1 MPIDDEAAAADL
13 AGAIALAHR
22 LVGNALRY
30 RRASAT
36 DLSRL
41 RTYRHNRDLVP
52 TTTRNIQRL
61 LDGLRRDSNI
71 TYDIQGLND
80 QGVDV
85 AMRLTDAVGARF
97 IGVQIKSHHEFVTE
111 NPTSKLIQQ
120 YHTAREYYGDDLTYY
135 ILACCDPSVPQVQ
148 DRLRD
153 ATSRFTKN
161 SRVIVVEP
169 AYALSFLSLR
179 PAQLDS
185 LITQTLRT
193 GDPIVAAGR
202 NELIGIHPL
211 EAAIL
216 LHLVE
221 RFICGHQIEARYDDL
236 ERDTWLGAVAARTD
250 QERWDTEQ
258 AGLAWADPSV
268 IALPR
273 FPQPLPEEEYWIHE
287 GRVMD
292 AYPGVRNLDPD
303 QLAELLKPSDSR
315 GFADPQ
321 SLIDALDSLQGDDR
335 VTVTDTTIHL
345 TVNESLAL
353 VTLAGEAILRHD
365 LDGQDLIDYLIE
377 TVLL

>member
-1 MPIDDEAAAADL
+1 MHIDDGVDAADL

-22 LVGNALRY
+22 LVANAFRY

-41 RTYRHNRDLVP
+41 QTYRHNRDLVP
-52 TTTRNIQRL
+52 TTTRILQRL
-61 LDGLRRDSNI
+61 LDVLRRDSNI

-85 AMRLTDAVGARF
+85 ALRLTDAVGARF
-97 IGVQIKSHHEFVTE
+97 IGVQVKSHPEFVTE
-111 NPTSKLIQQ
+111 NPTPKLIQQ
-120 YHTAREYYGDDLTYY
+120 YHTAHEHYGDDLTYY
-135 ILACCDPSVPQVQ
+135 ILACCDPSVPEVQ

-161 SRVIVVEP
+161 SKVIVVEP

-185 LITQTLRT
+185 LTTQTLRT
-193 GDPIVAAGR
+193 GDPIVATGR

-216 LHLVE
+216 LLLVE
-221 RFICGHQIEARYDDL
+221 RFICGHQIEARYDDFK
-236 ERDTWLGAVAARTD
+236 RDAWLGAVAARAD
-250 QERWDTEQ
+250 QEEWETEQ
-258 AGLAWADPSV
+258 ASLAWADPSV
-268 IALPR
+268 IAPPR
-273 FPQPLPEEEYWIHE
+273 FPQPLPDEEDWAHE

-292 AYPGVRNLDPD
+292 AYPGVRSLDPD

-315 GFADPQ
+315 SLADPQ

-345 TVNESLAL
+345 TISESLAL
-353 VTLAGEAILRHD
+353 VTLAGEAHLRHD
-365 LDGQDLIDYLIE
+365 LDGEDLIDYLIE

>member
-1 MPIDDEAAAADL
+1 M
-13 AGAIALAHR
+13 
-22 LVGNALRY
+22 
-30 RRASAT
+30 
-36 DLSRL
+36 
-41 RTYRHNRDLVP
+41 
-52 TTTRNIQRL
+52 QRL

-169 AYALSFLSLR
+169 AYALSFLALR

-193 GDPIVAAGR
+193 GDPIVATGR
-202 NELIGIHPL
+202 NELIGMHPL

-221 RFICGHQIEARYDDL
+221 RVICGHQIEARHDDL
-236 ERDTWLGAVAARTD
+236 ERDTWLGAVAARAD
-250 QERWDTEQ
+250 QEQRDTEQ
-258 AGLAWADPSV
+258 AGLAWDDPSV
-268 IALPR
+268 IAPPR
-273 FPQPLPEEEYWIHE
+273 FPQPLPDEEYWMHE

-292 AYPGVRNLDPD
+292 AYPGVRNLDPH

-315 GFADPQ
+315 GLADPQ

-335 VTVTDTTIHL
+335 VTVTDTTIRL